1 MNVQHWNRD
10 IESLREKADYMVKF
24 SNLQKIYCKCEQV
37 KQ

>member
-1 MNVQHWNRD
+1 MNVQHWNLD

-24 SNLQKIYCKCEQV
+24 SNLQIYCKCEQV